1 MHVLWLK
8 LLNFLTLHPSLHLCT
23 GSILM
28 NAFSIDFSHS
38 HMKFSKPA
46 NLITR
51 KKFQRSHRHSKGTAG
66 INIQHC
72 HWLVLLQ
79 REVQPAEQLTLGSMY
94 WASTTLDVSLGNW
107 DIFCEMVPSHVGCS
121 LWTGA
126 LWLISLCVSVE
137 PVTLKLRRWKR
148 NRREQ
153 RALWNSNFQIIDDN
167 SSNLS
172 PSVPTTRWAYI
183 VTVAEYDVLILQIE
197 DCIKAVDG
205 MESQRLTDN
214 QNPAE

>member
-1 MHVLWLK
+1 
-8 LLNFLTLHPSLHLCT
+8 
-23 GSILM
+23 
-28 NAFSIDFSHS
+28 
-38 HMKFSKPA
+38 MKFSKPA

-79 REVQPAEQLTLGSMY
+79 REVQPAEQLTLGSKC
-94 WASTTLDVSLGNW
+94 WACIEHPRHLLCHWEIEICFVRWSRLMWAAVCGLS
-107 DIFCEMVPSHVGCS
+107 
-121 LWTGA
+121 A
-126 LWLISLCVSVE
+126 LWLISLCASVE

-172 PSVPTTRWAYI
+172 PSVPMTRWVYI

-205 MESQRLTDN
+205 MES
-214 QNPAE
+214 